1 MFDFATKDLS
11 LAIVRHLLIF
21 LLAGILAFE
30 VGVIRLSMKGEDV
43 LRVARVDTWYGILAG
58 AILVVG
64 FLRAIYA
71 AKGWAYYEVKGFFW
85 AKIAAF
91 ALVGLLS
98 IIPTIQIIRWRRA
111 LKNAAFFQPHRT
123 LLASDV
129 ICGPKRC
136 SSPSFRSSPPQWLAA
151 MAPSRTDGGERCAT
165 KIPPADFRFGS
176 KPDMTS

>member
-1 MFDFATKDLS
+1 
-11 LAIVRHLLIF
+11 VHHLLIF

-71 AKGWAYYEVKGFFW
+71 AKGWAHYEVNGFFW

-111 LKNAAFFQPHRT
+111 LKDAAFLPAAPDITRVRRYLWAEVVFFAFIPVF
-123 LLASDV
+123 A
-129 ICGPKRC
+129 
-136 SSPSFRSSPPQWLAA
+136 AA
-151 MAPSRTDGGERCAT
+151 MARGLTNCGPSTPICEYT
-165 KIPPADFRFGS
+165 P
-176 KPDMTS
+176 